1 MMDRLPA
8 SQRWLSL
15 VGIGEDG
22 LEGLTSAARTL
33 VEDAEVLVGGAR
45 HLAKIPPEVAPQA
58 ERTTWPTPLTA
69 LIDTI
74 VGLRGR
80 RVCVLATGDP
90 LCYGAGVTLARH
102 VARSE
107 MTVLPALSAF
117 SLACARLGWPLAE
130 TETLTLHGRPLE
142 LLHPFVQPG
151 ARLLI
156 LAHDGATP
164 RQVARLL
171 AARGYG
177 ESRLT
182 ALAHMGGEA
191 EASFEGTAATWP
203 EETVPDFHTLAV
215 ACVAAPDAPLRPRVP
230 GLPDEAFVHDGQMTK
245 REVRAITL
253 AKLGPTPGARLWDV
267 GAGCGSVSVEWMR
280 AAERAPAWA
289 IEPKAE
295 RREAIAANASAL
307 GTPRLKIVAGRA
319 PDALAELPPPDAV
332 FVGGGLATPGLA
344 EACWNALSPGGRLV
358 ANAVTLEGE
367 ARLAEL
373 HATHGGELVRLA
385 VSRAEPIGPYRGWR
399 AGMPVTQWSVTR

>member
-1 MMDRLPA
+1 MDRLPL
-8 SQRWLSL
+8 SQPWLSL

-22 LEGLTSAARTL
+22 LEGLTPAARSL
-33 VEDAEVLVGGAR
+33 IADAEVLVGGAR
-45 HLAKIPPEVAPQA
+45 HLAKVPDQMTTRA
-58 ERTTWPTPLTA
+58 ERLTWPTPLTA
-69 LIDTI
+69 LIETI
-74 VGLRGR
+74 MRLRGR

-102 VARSE
+102 VPRE
-107 MTVLPALSAF
+107 ETLILPALSAF

-156 LAHDGATP
+156 LAHDAATP
-164 RQVARLL
+164 AQVARLL
-171 AARGYG
+171 VDRGYG
-177 ESRLT
+177 ESRMV
-182 ALAHMGGEA
+182 ALAHMGGPQE
-191 EASFEGTAATWP
+191 SRLEGTAGDWP
-203 EETVPDFHTLAV
+203 EPPVPDFHTLAV
-215 ACVAAPDAPLRPRVP
+215 ACQASPEAPPRPRVP

-267 GAGCGSVSVEWMR
+267 GAGCGSISVEWMR
-280 AAERAPAWA
+280 AAARAPAWA

-295 RREAIAANASAL
+295 RRQAITANASAL

-319 PDALAELPPPDAV
+319 PEALADLPAPDAV
-332 FVGGGLATPGLA
+332 FVGGGLSTVGLV
-344 EACWNALSPGGRLV
+344 EACLAALAPGGRLV

-367 ARLAEL
+367 AKLAALQAE
-373 HATHGGELVRLA
+373 HGGELVRLA
-385 VSRAEPIGPYRGWR
+385 VSRAEAVGPYRGWR
-399 AGMPVTQWSVTR
+399 TAMPVTQWSLMA